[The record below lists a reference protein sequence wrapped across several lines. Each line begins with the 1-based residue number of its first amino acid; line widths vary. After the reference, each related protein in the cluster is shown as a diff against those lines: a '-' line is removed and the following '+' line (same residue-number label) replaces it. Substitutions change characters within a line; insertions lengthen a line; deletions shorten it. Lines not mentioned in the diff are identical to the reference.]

1 MKLRGIVSTTLVLLL
16 VLAGCSSPSSG
27 PVTLNGLF
35 MKQAGYSEEDVT
47 AATKEFQ
54 AANPGVTVNLTF
66 VPYEQLEQKITTAA
80 EAGTY
85 DVVLSDGPF
94 TAKFAK
100 SGLVQSVPELADADV
115 KDIFAGAIDSSVY
128 QGKLYGMPWLNDV
141 KYLFYNKAMLAKAGF
156 NAPPKTLDEMVAMS
170 KVLKAKKIVDYP
182 MAWSWSQAEALMC
195 DYTVLTA
202 DFGGSMFDADGKPV
216 LTSDANKKALGFM
229 VSTLKEGLSNPKST
243 EFIEDDV
250 GNAFTADQAAFAL
263 NWTYLYAW
271 AKDPTKS
278 KVVNDVGIAVVP
290 GTNGIAS
297 ATVNGGQP
305 LAITKGSKHPV
316 EAWKYILY
324 LTGRDFQKK
333 YSKNSLP
340 IWKSLYSDPEV
351 VNNNPEVVVTAKTQ
365 YEYIANRPKV
375 PYYSNFSSQMQVS
388 LQQALLGK
396 KTPDQA
402 LTEAQTMAA
411 GLASQN

>member
-1 MKLRGIVSTTLVLLL
+1 MKLRGIALITLAL
-16 VLAGCSSPSSG
+16 VLAGCSGSSG

-35 MKQAGYSEEDVT
+35 MKQAGYSEDDVT
-47 AATKEFQ
+47 EATKEFQ
-54 AANPGVTVNLTF
+54 AANPGITVNLTF
-66 VPYEQLEQKITTAA
+66 VPYEQLEQKITTSA

-100 SGLVQSVPELADADV
+100 SGLVQSVPEIADADV

-156 NAPPKTLDEMVAMS
+156 DAPPKTLDEMVQMS
-170 KVLKAKKIVDYP
+170 KVLKAKKIVEYP
-182 MAWSWSQAEALMC
+182 MVWSWSQAEALMC

-229 VSTLKEGLSNPKST
+229 VSTIKDGLSNPKST

-250 GNAFTADQAAFAL
+250 GNVFTGGQAAFAL
-263 NWTYLYAW
+263 NWTYMYAW
-271 AKDPTKS
+271 AKDPSKS
-278 KVVNDVGIAVVP
+278 KVVNDVGIAPVP
-290 GTNGIAS
+290 GTDGVVS

-340 IWKSLYSDPEV
+340 IWKSLYTDAEV
-351 VNNNPEVVVTAKTQ
+351 VNNNPEVVATAKVQ

-396 KTPDQA
+396 KPVDTA
-402 LTEAQTMAA
+402 LAEAQTMAE

>member
-1 MKLRGIVSTTLVLLL
+1 MKLRGIVPITLAL
-16 VLAGCSSPSSG
+16 VLAGCSGPSSG

-35 MKQAGYSEEDVT
+35 MKQAGYSEDDVT

-54 AANPGVTVNLTF
+54 AANPGITVNLTF
-66 VPYEQLEQKITTAA
+66 VPYEQLEQKITTSA

-156 NAPPKTLDEMVAMS
+156 KEPPKTLDEMLAMA
-170 KVLKAKKIVDYP
+170 KTLKAKKIVEYP
-182 MAWSWSQAEALMC
+182 IAWSWSQAEALMC

-202 DFGGSMFDADGKPV
+202 DFGGSMFDAGGKPT
-216 LTSDANKKALGFM
+216 LTSDANKKALSFM
-229 VSTLKEGLSNPKST
+229 VSSIKDGLTNPKST

-250 GNAFTADQAAFAL
+250 GNVFTAGQAAFAL
-263 NWTYLYAW
+263 NWTYMYAW
-271 AKDPTKS
+271 AKDPAKS
-278 KVVNDVGIAVVP
+278 KVVNDVGIAPVP
-290 GTNGIAS
+290 GTAGVAS

-340 IWKSLYSDPEV
+340 IWKSLYADADV
-351 VNNNPEVVVTAKTQ
+351 VANNPEVVATAKVQ

-375 PYYSNFSSQMQVS
+375 PYYSNFSSQMQAS

-396 KTPDQA
+396 KTPDAA
-402 LTEAQTMAA
+402 LAEAQTMAE